1 MSTIVINI
9 ATIPDVEAGRM
20 IHQLGDL
27 PQSGVYKAMLHLQ
40 NQQTGTAL
48 LPLQQHRIVAIS
60 VLEADQEAVLH
71 VGSVLD
77 SHAGGSELS
86 GASEAD
92 LLTALA
98 KRLEQSKAIV
108 TWRDAEFV
116 LPVLTY
122 RLLKHGIACPALW
135 GNVTGLQ
142 SQLARQQVSA
152 TVSLDGLAT
161 VLGLPGQL
169 GLDASLVLEQF
180 QAGQYVNVAEACTA
194 DALSTYLIYLRLQH
208 QQGQLS
214 ATELESRSETL
225 SQYLQTS
232 GQASLQR
239 YADLWLSQQ

>member
-9 ATIPDVEAGRM
+9 ATIPDAEAGRA
-20 IHQLGDL
+20 IHNLGDL
-27 PQSGVYKAMLHLQ
+27 PESGVYKAMLHLQ

-60 VLEADQEAVLH
+60 VLEANQETVLR

-77 SHAGGSELS
+77 SQASGSKPS
-86 GASEAD
+86 GASETD
-92 LLTALA
+92 LLSALA
-98 KRLEQSKAIV
+98 KLLEKSKAIV
-108 TWRDAEFV
+108 TWRDTEFV

-142 SQLARQQVSA
+142 SQLSRQQASA
-152 TVSLDGLAT
+152 KVSLDDLST
-161 VLGLPGQL
+161 VLGLPGNL
-169 GLDASLVLEQF
+169 GLDAATVLEQY
-180 QAGQYVNVAEACTA
+180 QSGQQEKVAEACTA
-194 DALSTYLIYLRLQH
+194 DALNTYLIYLRLQH

-214 ATELESRSETL
+214 AAELESRDDAL
-225 SQYLQTS
+225 SQYLQAS
-232 GQASLQR
+232 GQANLQR